1 MRENVLAVKKITI
14 LFLPDGSS
22 RTRQFKIPKAA
33 FMAFCILLLGLGVGL
48 AYLIQDYWTIK
59 KQMPRLAGM
68 DEENKAKN
76 VQLVSLAQR
85 INRISENMAESKAFV
100 NQLRVMVNLEPSED
114 NPQFLGI
121 GGSDSA
127 LLNPDAVRE
136 QGHRKLVRKMH
147 QSLDNLD
154 AEISVQTQDM
164 SELSRYLKNQK
175 SRLTCTPSIW
185 PARGWISS
193 RFGYRISPFTNKKE
207 FHRGLDICTKMGSPI
222 IASADGVVISAGK
235 DYGYGN
241 ILTLSHNYGLK
252 TRYAHLKK
260 MLVKKGQSVKRGDK
274 IGLVGVTGRTT
285 GPHLH
290 YEVHVNGVPVDPL
303 RYILN

>member
-1 MRENVLAVKKITI
+1 MRENVVTAKKLTI

-22 RTRQFKIPKAA
+22 PTRQLKIPKAA
-33 FMAFCILLLGLGVGL
+33 FMFFCILLLALGVGL
-48 AYLIQDYWTIK
+48 AYLIQDYWNIK
-59 KQMPRLAGM
+59 KQMPSLTGL

-85 INRISENMAESKAFV
+85 INRISEDMVESKAFV

-114 NPQFLGI
+114 NTQFLGI

-127 LLNPDAVRE
+127 LLDPNSIRE

-154 AEISVQTQDM
+154 AEISIQAKDL

-175 SRLTCTPSIW
+175 SMLTCTPSVW
-185 PARGWISS
+185 PAKGWVSS
-193 RFGYRISPFTNKKE
+193 RFGYRTSPFTNKKE
-207 FHRGLDICTKMGSPI
+207 FHRGLDICTRMGSPI
-222 IASADGVVISAGK
+222 IAPADGVVTSAGK

-241 ILTLSHNYGLK
+241 ILTLSHNHGLK

-260 MLVKKGQSVKRGDK
+260 FLVKKGQSVKRGDK
-274 IGLVGVTGRTT
+274 IGLVGLTGRTT

-290 YEVHVNGVPVDPL
+290 YEVHLNGVPVDPL